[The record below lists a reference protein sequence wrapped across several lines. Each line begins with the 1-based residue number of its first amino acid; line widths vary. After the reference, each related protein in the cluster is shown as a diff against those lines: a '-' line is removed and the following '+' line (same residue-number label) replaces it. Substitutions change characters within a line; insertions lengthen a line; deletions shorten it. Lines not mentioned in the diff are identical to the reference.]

1 MTSALV
7 LGTAQL
13 GSDYGIVNFRG
24 KVPAAEVAEILDLAR
39 GAGIDRIDTAP
50 AYGDAEQVLHSCGI
64 EDFKIITKVPK
75 LKRDGD
81 ADLSSALVD
90 AARRS
95 CQSLGCQRLHGLLLH
110 SADDLT
116 GRDGSEI
123 HAGLLAARDAGLVE
137 QIGVSVYTADEI
149 ETVLDRYSV
158 DIIQLPLSVLDQRL
172 RALLPRLADRGVS
185 AHVRS
190 IFLQG
195 LLLCPVDKVPQGV
208 AQLGPAIEAFRQR
221 AARAGMQVVEAAVA
235 FVRDLPHVDG
245 IVVGTASVN
254 EFRALLDAFATK
266 SSFDADGLAVARPD
280 LIDPRSWAVA

>member
-1 MTSALV
+1 MSSTLV

-13 GSDYGIVNFRG
+13 GNDYGIVNFRG
-24 KVPAAEVAEILDLAR
+24 KIPVSEVSEIFALAR

-50 AYGDAEQVLHSCGI
+50 AYGDAEQTLNRCGVG
-64 EDFKIITKVPK
+64 DFKIITKVPK
-75 LKRDGD
+75 LKRDGHS
-81 ADLSSALVD
+81 DLRSTLVK
-90 AARRS
+90 AARQS
-95 CQSLGCQRLHGLLLH
+95 CRSLGCKQLHGLLLH
-110 SADDLT
+110 SAGDLT
-116 GRDGSEI
+116 GRDGSEV

-172 RALLPRLADRGVS
+172 RAWLPRLADRGVA

-195 LLLCPVDKVPQGV
+195 LLLCPVDKLPQGV

-235 FVRDLPHVDG
+235 FVRDLPHVNG
-245 IVVGTASVN
+245 IVVGTASVD
-254 EFRALLDAFATK
+254 EFRALLKAFATK
-266 SSFDADGLAVARPD
+266 SSFDAEGLAVVRPD
-280 LIDPRSWAVA
+280 LIDPRCWALA